1 MPTTP
6 VQPGLFEKIISRFS
20 SRTGKASTEKRWV
33 KELKKINILVKNK
46 ALIEL
51 EPLLDNTYKW
61 LSDESEREAVHPE
74 WLNQTGLIYQAYSG
88 NFSRAEDC
96 FRLAL
101 SKAERKGNPREK
113 ALALTNLGVLFLDQN
128 RSAEAVE
135 TFEILKPF
143 IAEHFGPESRET
155 ATVCQN
161 LASAY
166 RLDGKEDKAKSE
178 RIESTRIL
186 RKLA

>member
-1 MPTTP
+1 M
-6 VQPGLFEKIISRFS
+6 
-20 SRTGKASTEKRWV
+20 
-33 KELKKINILVKNK
+33 NMLVKNK
-46 ALIEL
+46 ALKEL
-51 EPLLDNTYKW
+51 EPHLDNIYQW
-61 LSDESEREAVHPE
+61 LSNEAESEAIHPE

-88 NFSRAEDC
+88 NFSRSEDC

-101 SKAERKGNPREK
+101 IHAEKKGNPREK

-135 TFEILKPF
+135 TFTTLKPL
-143 IAEHFGPESRET
+143 IAKHFGEESRET
-155 ATVCQN
+155 ATACQN

-166 RLDGKEDKAKSE
+166 RLDGKEDKAKLE

-186 RKLA
+186 RKLT